1 MVKIIKDFVSKEDCF
16 AIIDYLER
24 LIVSGEAHIQND
36 KRICIV
42 NKTDPFISPLVEK
55 YTNKTIT
62 LMNDKYT
69 KFNGFIITK
78 YVEGVGMANHVDS
91 LKDEEMGALMY
102 LNEDYEGGELTYS
115 DDKGSHFMKPES
127 GSMVYFPS
135 WYTHG
140 VNPVTKGIRYFFT
153 ISLLG

>member
-1 MVKIIKDFVSKEDCF
+1 
-16 AIIDYLER
+16 
-24 LIVSGEAHIQND
+24 
-36 KRICIV
+36 
-42 NKTDPFISPLVEK
+42 
-55 YTNKTIT
+55 
-62 LMNDKYT
+62 
-69 KFNGFIITK
+69 
-78 YVEGVGMANHVDS
+78 MANHVDS